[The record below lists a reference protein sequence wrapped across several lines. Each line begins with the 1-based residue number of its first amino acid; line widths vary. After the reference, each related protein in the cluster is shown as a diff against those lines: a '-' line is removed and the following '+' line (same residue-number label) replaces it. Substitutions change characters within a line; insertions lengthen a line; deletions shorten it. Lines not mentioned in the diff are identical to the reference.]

1 MVEIERRLFRDGQS
15 EYLINGRTAR
25 LRDIRDLFLDTGIGA
40 DAYSIIEQGK
50 VDAMLLAS
58 PQERRTIFEEAAGIA
73 KYKQRRLEAQRKL
86 ERAQANL
93 VTTRDQLDATERRLR
108 LVRGQAAKA
117 RKYRDLDGDLRAW
130 RMALAFEQND
140 DLIARVEGLTS
151 AQAELQVRRDA
162 AHAALSQT
170 ETRKQD
176 AEVSRHERAGEQR
189 RLEQERLQAEHAGH
203 QAEQRPGHVR
213 SGPSTTPA
221 ARARPTDAASTR
233 RERGCARRKPRPQTP
248 ASGSRHSLRN
258 SVTPSGA

>member
-1 MVEIERRLFRDGQS
+1 
-15 EYLINGRTAR
+15 
-25 LRDIRDLFLDTGIGA
+25 
-40 DAYSIIEQGK
+40 
-50 VDAMLLAS
+50 MLLAS
-58 PQERRTIFEEAAGIA
+58 PQERRTIFEEAAGIS
-73 KYKQRRLEAQRKL
+73 KYKERRLEAQRKL

-189 RLEQERLQAEHAGH
+189 RLEQERLQAEHAGT
-203 QAEQRPGHVR
+203 RP
-213 SGPSTTPA
+213 SSAGPCA
-221 ARARPTDAASTR
+221 AGLDDARRQSEIDRRRPTR

-248 ASGSRHSLRN
+248 ASGRGTR
-258 SVTPSGA
+258 